1 MMPPVGLYLTRR
13 LEHWRHQTGPDGS
26 GGQTTTWAQVGT
38 VRARV
43 SQATTAERVAAQQAG
58 ADHTQPVYLSPR
70 ADVRRGDE
78 LRGPEGSWR
87 VKAVIRPSEPVYL
100 RADCE
105 LTQGEGTHAG
115 TSG

>member
-1 MMPPVGLYLTRR
+1 MMPPIGMHLNRR
-13 LEHWRHQTGPDGS
+13 LAQWRREETSDGA
-26 GGQTTTWAQVGT
+26 GGVITDWVNLGT

-58 ADHTQPVYLSPR
+58 ADHTQPVYVSPR

-78 LRGPEGSWR
+78 LRGPEGAWR
-87 VKAVIRPSEPVYL
+87 VTSVMRPSEPVYL

-105 LTQGEGTHAG
+105 LVQGEERHRA
-115 TSG
+115 

>member
-1 MMPPVGLYLTRR
+1 MMPPIGLHLNRR
-13 LEHWRHQTGPDGS
+13 LIQWRREEASDGS
-26 GGQTTTWAQVGT
+26 GGVTTDWVERGP

-58 ADHTQPVYLSPR
+58 ADHTQPVYVSPR

-87 VKAVIRPSEPVYL
+87 VTSVYRPSEPVYL

-105 LTQGEGTHAG
+105 LVQGEGTHG
-115 TSG
+115 

>member
-1 MMPPVGLYLTRR
+1 MMPPIGLHLNRR
-13 LEHWRHQTGPDGS
+13 LAHHRREEVPDGS
-26 GGQTTTWAQVGT
+26 GGVITDWVSLGT

-58 ADHTQPVYLSPR
+58 ADHTQPVYVSPR

-87 VKAVIRPSEPVYL
+87 VTSVVRPSEAVYL

-105 LTQGEGTHAG
+105 LIQGEEQHGG
-115 TSG
+115 

>member
-1 MMPPVGLYLTRR
+1 MMPPIGMHLNRR
-13 LEHWRHQTGPDGS
+13 LEHYRYQTGPDGS
-26 GGQTTTWAQVGT
+26 GGQTTTWVHLGA

-43 SQATTAERVAAQQAG
+43 SQPTAAERVAAQQAG
-58 ADHTQPVYLSPR
+58 AEHTQPVYVAPR

-87 VKAVIRPSEPVYL
+87 VGAVFRPSEPVYL

-105 LTQGEGTHAG
+105 LVQGEEPYGTAG
-115 TSG
+115 

>member
-1 MMPPVGLYLTRR
+1 MMPPVGLHLNRR
-13 LEHWRHQTGPDGS
+13 LQHHRREEVSDGS
-26 GGQTTTWAQVGT
+26 GGVITDWVNLGR

-58 ADHTQPVYLSPR
+58 ADHTQPVYLGPR

-78 LRGPEGSWR
+78 LRGPEGNWR
-87 VKAVIRPSEPVYL
+87 VTSVYRPSEPVYL

-105 LTQGEGTHAG
+105 LIQGEESHGG
-115 TSG
+115 G

>member
-1 MMPPVGLYLTRR
+1 MMPPIGMHLNRR
-13 LEHWRHQTGPDGS
+13 LDQWRRQEMPDGS
-26 GGQTTTWAQVGT
+26 GGVITDWVEVGS

-43 SQATTAERVAAQQAG
+43 SQAGTSQAERIAAHQAG
-58 ADHTQPVYLSPR
+58 AELTNPIYVQPR

-87 VKAVIRPSEPVYL
+87 VVALYLPSEPVYL

-105 LTQGEGTHAG
+105 LVQGEGEL
-115 TSG
+115 